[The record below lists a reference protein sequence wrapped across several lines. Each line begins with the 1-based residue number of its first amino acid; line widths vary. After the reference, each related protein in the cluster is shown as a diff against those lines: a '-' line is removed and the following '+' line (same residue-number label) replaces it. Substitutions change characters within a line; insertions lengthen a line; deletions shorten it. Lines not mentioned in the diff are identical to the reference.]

1 MNRRIVIRVGRR
13 RRRRRARDR
22 NSSDYRRARSARRH
36 ARDDGPRDVRDDG
49 VRADE
54 KHGLRARAPSSTPT
68 VVVVVV
74 DEALEVRDGRHSDAR
89 ERIVDRQRRASAN
102 RRARERERRSASRR
116 VDRARRERFA
126 STARAH
132 TTTTTRVRTN
142 RYRMNDDGH
151 VDAGMPARGR
161 DARSSTKMAETIRR
175 RSGQLLK
182 SAKKPRAVMR
192 RAVTGNA
199 ETRVRDYVKIPRVI
213 RQIDKMSFCAGVY
226 GLMMTEY
233 IATRVPERFWMFYA
247 VAMPLIFAARGVYYR
262 MIRWQ
267 YFLYDLCYF
276 ANVTALVF
284 LTVKPKSAML
294 FRCVFA
300 FANGP
305 VLLAIPLWRNSL
317 VFHSVDKVQSVFVHA
332 MPCLMTWCGRWF
344 GFGDDVGR
352 MSAADLNADVSVV
365 EGCVHLMVYPMF
377 AYLFWQALYLV
388 KTEYMDKGKLDKDPE
403 LMTSLRWLASDRKS
417 SANKFALRMMRKI
430 GLFGEDEF
438 FDAGSTKTKFVF
450 VMLQLGYTI
459 ITFIPIPLCYS
470 NYYAHTALMWIAFG
484 SSVYNGAVYY
494 IDVFSRRY
502 VERLQIAEEFER
514 ERSSSMNAEEFDRLI
529 MTPID

>member
-1 MNRRIVIRVGRR
+1 MPATMVHATYATTAYAPTRRTVCAFAHRSRR
-13 RRRRRARDR
+13 RRSSAPSAETRRDSRSEARCILTRARGRRARARAHARVDDETRRRAFATRPPRETAVVDARANANANANANARTREEDR
-22 NSSDYRRARSARRH
+22 YRR
-36 ARDDGPRDVRDDG
+36 DDVM
-49 VRADE
+49 
-54 KHGLRARAPSSTPT
+54 
-68 VVVVVV
+68 
-74 DEALEVRDGRHSDAR
+74 
-89 ERIVDRQRRASAN
+89 
-102 RRARERERRSASRR
+102 RAREGSS
-116 VDRARRERFA
+116 RARG
-126 STARAH
+126 T
-132 TTTTTRVRTN
+132 
-142 RYRMNDDGH
+142 
-151 VDAGMPARGR
+151 
-161 DARSSTKMAETIRR
+161 SSTKMAETIRR
-175 RSGQLLK
+175 RSGELLK

-233 IATRVPERFWMFYA
+233 IATRVPARFWVFYA
-247 VAMPLIFAARGVYYR
+247 VSMPLIFSARGVYYR

-267 YFLYDLCYF
+267 YFLYDFCYF
-276 ANVTALVF
+276 ANATALVF
-284 LTVKPKSAML
+284 LTLKPKSAML

-344 GFGDDVGR
+344 GFGDDARG
-352 MSAADLNADVSVV
+352 MSAADLNVEVSVV
-365 EGCVHLMVYPMF
+365 EGCLHLMVYPMF

-514 ERSSSMNAEEFDRLI
+514 ERTSSMNAEEFDRLI

>member
-1 MNRRIVIRVGRR
+1 MNRRIVGRVGRR

-54 KHGLRARAPSSTPT
+54 KHDLRARAPSSTPT
-68 VVVVVV
+68 VVVGVV

-89 ERIVDRQRRASAN
+89 ERIVERRRRASAT
-102 RRARERERRSASRR
+102 RRARERESRPASRR

-126 STARAH
+126 STARAY
-132 TTTTTRVRTN
+132 TKTARVRTN
-142 RYRMNDDGH
+142 RYRLNDRRL
-151 VDAGMPARGR
+151 DAGMPARGR

-175 RSGQLLK
+175 RSGELLK

-267 YFLYDLCYF
+267 YFLYDFCYF

-284 LTVKPKSAML
+284 LTVKPKSVML

-352 MSAADLNADVSVV
+352 MNAADLNADVSVA

-388 KTEYMDKGKLDKDPE
+388 KTEYMDKGKLDQDPE

-417 SANKFALRMMRKI
+417 SANKSALRMMRKI

-514 ERSSSMNAEEFDRLI
+514 ERSSSMNAKEFDRLI